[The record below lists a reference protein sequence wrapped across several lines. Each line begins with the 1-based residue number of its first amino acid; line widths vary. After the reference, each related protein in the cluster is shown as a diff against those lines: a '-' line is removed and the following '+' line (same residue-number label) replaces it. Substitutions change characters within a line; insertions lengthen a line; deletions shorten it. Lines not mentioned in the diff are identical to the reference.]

1 MNISLFQPYLGSVKR
16 DLPPFRLREASKEL
30 DTEDDEE
37 KARDF
42 LAGFGASELQ
52 WAASIFLGNQV
63 SNLCSLKVPSFLG
76 LVLDLHWALGKTMDL
91 HGVIAMVFHHWPE
104 PLLASE
110 VKKMQ
115 GKVMQSMVS
124 AFLLK
129 LLQKVQLPVGSVG
142 KTVLGWVVHS
152 VKHCCWIKQSV
163 SKGEESGSIRRWC
176 PQLIIWS
183 ITPTVDISEP

>member
-1 MNISLFQPYLGSVKR
+1 MNISLFQPYLGSVNR

-76 LVLDLHWALGKTMDL
+76 LVLDLHWALGKAMDL
-91 HGVIAMVFHHWPE
+91 HGVAGVWG
-104 PLLASE
+104 
-110 VKKMQ
+110 KKMQ

-129 LLQKVQLPVGSVG
+129 LLQKARNFFVASFLEKASWVG
-142 KTVLGWVVHS
+142 
-152 VKHCCWIKQSV
+152 
-163 SKGEESGSIRRWC
+163 
-176 PQLIIWS
+176 
-183 ITPTVDISEP
+183 